1 MSRLR
6 KGRWAGEQD
15 RLVQVCP
22 DPAFLGVR
30 CRLGGRGLLG
40 PAGWPLM
47 PRIYS
52 QRHLAQSTSSLE
64 KVPLS
69 FESWLSGPTLP
80 GAPRHSLGWAWR
92 PSIHP
97 HHALSSLFKKINL
110 FLVASALPC
119 CARAFSSC
127 SDWGL
132 LSSCGG
138 GSSPCGPRAL
148 QRAGSQLRCPGFLA
162 PWDMGSS

>member
-1 MSRLR
+1 
-6 KGRWAGEQD
+6 
-15 RLVQVCP
+15 
-22 DPAFLGVR
+22 
-30 CRLGGRGLLG
+30 
-40 PAGWPLM
+40 M

-64 KVPLS
+64 KIPLS

-110 FLVASALPC
+110 FLAPLC
-119 CARAFSSC
+119 
-127 SDWGL
+127 DMQD
-132 LSSCGG
+132 LSSLTRDQTCGLCS
-138 GSSPCGPRAL
+138 GSV
-148 QRAGSQLRCPGFLA
+148 
-162 PWDMGSS
+162 